1 MNQRNRWSSFCIRAA
16 FFILLTIS
24 TVTILQAQTVTFAQF
39 IERFGG
45 QDFVALNTGGVGFT
59 LQTIPSGS
67 PIIFIYQNTP
77 GLPAVLQGPQDAHIF
92 VSGSTTT
99 PAFQV
104 GGIDPPRDIQPFSG
118 VVTIQII
125 RDTPAGVG
133 TGTQRN
139 LLTAVITPEATS
151 RASLAGDD
159 LSDAAAFTAS
169 EARQSVVFTSD
180 FLGFAPTS
188 LENLALSFSSINPNL
203 SIGPG
208 GFLNG
213 FTSAGSGTFASTQ
226 TPIFNPPTAAGVS
239 INGRVLN
246 GYGRAISR
254 ANVTLTDQ
262 SGETRTVSTT
272 NLGYYRFDDI
282 PAGQIVTISVQA
294 KGWTYEPRVIN
305 LNDNIS
311 DIDFYPI
318 Q

>member
-1 MNQRNRWSSFCIRAA
+1 MKPNCRWSSFFVKAA
-16 FFILLTIS
+16 FFIVLTIS
-24 TVTILQAQTVTFAQF
+24 TGTLLHAQSITFAQF
-39 IERFGG
+39 IERNGT
-45 QDFVALNTGGVGFT
+45 QDFVFTNNTSSADFATVA
-59 LQTIPSGS
+59 SGS

-77 GLPAVLQGPQDAHIF
+77 GLPAVLQGPQMAHVF
-92 VSGSTTT
+92 VTGSTTT
-99 PAFQV
+99 PAIQV
-104 GGIDPPRDIQPFSG
+104 GGIDPPRDIQRFSG

-139 LLTAVITPEATS
+139 LLTAVVTPDGAS
-151 RASLAGDD
+151 QASLSGDD

-188 LENLALSFSSINPNL
+188 IENLGLSFSSVNPAL

-208 GFLNG
+208 GFLNS
-213 FTSAGSGTFASTQ
+213 FTAAGSGTFASTVA
-226 TPIFNPPTAAGVS
+226 PVFNPPTAAGVS

-246 GYGRAISR
+246 GYGRAVR
-254 ANVTLTDQ
+254 AIVTLTDEN
-262 SGETRTVSTT
+262 GETRTAST
-272 NLGYYRFDDI
+272 NSLGYYQFNDI
-282 PAGQIVTISVQA
+282 AAGQIVTLSVAA

-305 LNDNIS
+305 LNENLT
-311 DIDFYPI
+311 DIDFYPL